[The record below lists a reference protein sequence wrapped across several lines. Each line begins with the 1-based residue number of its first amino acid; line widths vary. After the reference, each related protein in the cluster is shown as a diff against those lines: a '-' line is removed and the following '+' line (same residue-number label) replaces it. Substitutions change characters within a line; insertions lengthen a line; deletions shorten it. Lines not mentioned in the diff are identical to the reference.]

1 MAYEISINSEMASD
15 VASRKAAEIQK
26 EKQLEFES
34 EVQGIIN
41 VVTRHI
47 GEAMERGVFS
57 VEIYEKVMTDDQSII
72 SMAMASMESDKKD
85 NGPAVA
91 GTKDV
96 ILEAIRVLKDN
107 AGFKISMFKQNE
119 THALPY
125 FTVEWKDPDDDST
138 K

>member
-1 MAYEISINSEMASD
+1 LINLVTCTNPLWEWFFT
-15 VASRKAAEIQK
+15 EIQK
-26 EKQLEFES
+26 EKQLEFEA

-72 SMAMASMESDKKD
+72 AMAMASGKD
-85 NGPAVA
+85 NGPTVA
-91 GTKDV
+91 GTKNV
-96 ILEAIRVLKDN
+96 ILEAIRVLKDH
-107 AGFKISMFKQNE
+107 AGFKISMFKENE

-125 FTVEWKDPDDDST
+125 FTVEWEDPDDDST